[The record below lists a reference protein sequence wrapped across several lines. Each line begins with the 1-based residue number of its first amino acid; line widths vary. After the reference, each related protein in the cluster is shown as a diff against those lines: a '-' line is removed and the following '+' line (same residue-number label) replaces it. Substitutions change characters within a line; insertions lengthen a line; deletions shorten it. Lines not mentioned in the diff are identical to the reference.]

1 MNQEIIEFWQ
11 RNKTPIGLM
20 VQNARLHGVTP
31 QQVERAAQIVYEEA
45 QEIIFNGPESY
56 IHTNGNDVAR
66 IVLFRNM
73 LKPNRLGW
81 RVFIVAKSLR
91 AAEYDTELAQSKRKV
106 KELETKIEKKK
117 LSYRFKQWFKTIKWE
132 LDEWQ

>member
-20 VQNARLHGVTP
+20 VQNAGAHGVTA
-31 QQVERAAQIVYEEA
+31 QQVERAAQIVYEES
-45 QEIIFNGPESY
+45 QEIIFNVPEIY
-56 IHTNGNDVAR
+56 VHTNGNELAK
-66 IVLFRNM
+66 IILFRNM
-73 LKPNRLGW
+73 LKRNRLGW
-81 RVFIVAKSLR
+81 RVFIVAKCIK
-91 AAEYDTELAQSKRKV
+91 ATAYDSELAQSKRKV
-106 KELETKIEKKK
+106 EELKTRIEKSS